1 MKTVKDVSSA
11 TGVSIRRLR
20 YYDSIG
26 LLKPS
31 ALTEAGYRLYD
42 EDALKRLHCIMLFRE
57 LGFSLREIAKI
68 IDSPGFE
75 KRKAPEQQLRLLKLK
90 REQIDNIIS
99 AVNKMIIT
107 EGKTWTFRHSI
118 QA

>member
-57 LGFSLREIAKI
+57 LEFSLREIAKI

-75 KRKAPEQQLRLLKLK
+75 KRKALEQQLRLLKLK
-90 REQIDNIIS
+90 RERIDNIIS
-99 AVNKMIIT
+99 AVNVMIIT

>member
-1 MKTVKDVSSA
+1 
-11 TGVSIRRLR
+11 
-20 YYDSIG
+20 
-26 LLKPS
+26 LKPS

-57 LGFSLREIAKI
+57 LRFSLREIAKI

-90 REQIDNIIS
+90 RERIDNIIS